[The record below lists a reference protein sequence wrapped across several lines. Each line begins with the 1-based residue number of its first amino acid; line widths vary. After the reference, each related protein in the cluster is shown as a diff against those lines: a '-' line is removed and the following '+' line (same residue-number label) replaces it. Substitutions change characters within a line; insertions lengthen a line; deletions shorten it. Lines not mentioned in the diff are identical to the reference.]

1 MSKSVLN
8 LALWYQDQDMVP
20 WLTGLCSRTKRLQL
34 VCSTG
39 AVDALER
46 CLEEN
51 RVDLLVVE
59 FDTTREDRMFQLER
73 LHLRRP
79 ELNMLV
85 AANSSDPDCLL
96 QAMRLG
102 AREYLV
108 KPIADSEFASAIVRV
123 VRFMEA
129 TRRRQIRA
137 GRTVAVVGSKGG
149 LGVTT
154 IGLNLAAELAALGG
168 VRVGLFDFNL
178 VNPDVG
184 VSLDLE
190 PQRSLVDLV
199 RSDERLDE
207 LMIDDAMTEVGGRFY
222 ALCGP
227 TDYVEGA
234 EVGSDD
240 VEKLLLVA
248 SDSFDWLVL
257 DLTPGTDDRT
267 IKALDKAH
275 LVLLV
280 TQATVTG
287 LKNVQ
292 RTLSLYSR
300 LGYGSDKVKVV
311 VNRTGRRGDL
321 SWQQVKRVVNDE
333 IYHQLP
339 DDSQSI
345 LAAEAAAQPLER
357 IRKRSPLRKSFAKLA
372 ARLNRDVMVARVT
385 EPNPSLEE
393 EGQLRVVR

>member
-1 MSKSVLN
+1 MPRSVLN
-8 LALWYQDQDMVP
+8 IALWYQEPDMVP
-20 WLTGLCSRTKRLQL
+20 WLTGLCSRTKRLAL
-34 VCSTG
+34 VCAADG
-39 AVDALER
+39 VEAVER
-46 CLEEN
+46 CLDEN
-51 RVDLLVVE
+51 QVDLLMVE
-59 FDTTREDRMFQLER
+59 FDPTREDRIFQLER

-79 ELNMLV
+79 ELNLLV

-96 QAMRLG
+96 QAMRMG

-129 TRRRQIRA
+129 TRRRQVRA
-137 GRTVAVVGSKGG
+137 GRTVALVGSKGG
-149 LGVTT
+149 LGVTS
-154 IGLNLAAELAALGG
+154 ISLNLAAELASAGG

-207 LMIDDAMTEVGGRFY
+207 LMIDDAMTEVDGRFSV
-222 ALCGP
+222 LCGP
-227 TDYVEGA
+227 NDFVEGA
-234 EVGSDD
+234 EVGPDD
-240 VEKLLLVA
+240 IEKLLLVA
-248 SDSFDWLVL
+248 TDNFDWLVL

-287 LKNVQ
+287 LKNAQ

-300 LGYGSDKVKVV
+300 LGYGSDKVKIL
-311 VNRTGRRGDL
+311 VNRTGRKGDL
-321 SWQQVKRVVNDE
+321 SWPQVKRVLSDE
-333 IYHQLP
+333 VYHQLP
-339 DDSQSI
+339 DDVPSI
-345 LAAEAAAQPLER
+345 LAAEGAAKPLCR
-357 IRKRSPLRKSFAKLA
+357 VRKRSPLRKAYTKLTAK
-372 ARLNRDVMVARVT
+372 LNRDVMVQRQE
-385 EPNPSLEE
+385 EPNPSE
-393 EGQLRVVR
+393 EGRNNLRVVS

>member
-1 MSKSVLN
+1 MPKSVLN
-8 LALWYQDQDMVP
+8 LALWYQDQEMVP
-20 WLTGLCSRTKRLQL
+20 WLTALCSRTKRLQL
-34 VCSTG
+34 VCSTNTM
-39 AVDALER
+39 DALEH

-79 ELNMLV
+79 ELNLLV

-123 VRFMEA
+123 VRFIEA

-154 IGLNLAAELAALGG
+154 ISLNLAAELASSGG

-190 PQRSLVDLV
+190 PKRSLVDLV
-199 RSDERLDE
+199 RSEERLDE
-207 LMIDDAMTEVGGRFY
+207 LVIDDAMTDVEGRFL

-227 TDYVEGA
+227 TDFVEGA
-234 EVGSDD
+234 EVGPDD
-240 VEKLLLVA
+240 IDKLLLVA
-248 SDSFDWLVL
+248 TDNFDWLVL
-257 DLTPGTDDRT
+257 DLAPGTDDRT

-292 RTLSLYSR
+292 RTIALYSR
-300 LGYGSDKVKVV
+300 LGYGPDKVKVV
-311 VNRTGRRGDL
+311 VNRAGRRGDL
-321 SWQQVKRVVNDE
+321 SWQQVKRVLSDE

-339 DDSQSI
+339 DDPQSI
-345 LAAEAAAQPLER
+345 IAAESAAKPVCR
-357 IRKRSPLRKSFAKLA
+357 VRKRSPLRKAYTKLA
-372 ARLNRDVMVARVT
+372 ARLNRDVMVQPEA

-393 EGQLRVVR
+393 GNQLRVVR